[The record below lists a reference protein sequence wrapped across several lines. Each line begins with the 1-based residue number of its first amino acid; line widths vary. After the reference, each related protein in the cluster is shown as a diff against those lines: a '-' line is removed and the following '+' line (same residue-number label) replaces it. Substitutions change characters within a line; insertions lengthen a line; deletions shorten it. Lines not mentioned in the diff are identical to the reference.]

1 MNTLKIFRAAEYSDT
16 IIIAYGGRGA
26 SACAALEVYAIR
38 LSLREHPTANVF
50 MPNRARNIG
59 YSMLETKGVDE
70 FHERLTLYCYSGF

>member
-50 MPNRARNIG
+50 LPNRARN
-59 YSMLETKGVDE
+59 
-70 FHERLTLYCYSGF
+70 